1 MVAVFSVYF
10 DTVGTDASPGTS
22 TDVDA
27 LGAPALRFKTNDN
40 TTIDAIDPVPVP
52 SSGTNYSYWKQIYLK
67 CDTAPDTQVDNI
79 KFYTDGTGFGTG
91 ITLNV
96 GLQFPTK
103 NSGSN
108 AGYEVASTGGTSGT
122 TGIELT
128 SGHALVSTV
137 ASAFDYTQASP
148 LTGPTI
154 SEDSSIINA
163 IGETSNYL
171 ILQVAVAS
179 TATPGNKTDE
189 TLTFQ
194 YDEI

>member
-1 MVAVFSVYF
+1 MVAAFSVYYDF
-10 DTVGTDASPGTS
+10 GGTDGTPGTS

-27 LGAPALRFKTNDN
+27 LGPPAIRFKTADDA
-40 TTIDAIDPVPVP
+40 TIDSNNPVPIP
-52 SSGTNYSYWKQIYLK
+52 AAGTNYSYWKQIYLK

-96 GLQFPTK
+96 GNQFPTH

-108 AGYEVASTGGTSGT
+108 AGYEVATGTGGTSGDEVVANHAGIT
-122 TGIELT
+122 TVSSAFSYT
-128 SGHALVSTV
+128 SG
-137 ASAFDYTQASP
+137 SP
-148 LTGPTI
+148 LSGPTI

-163 IGETSNYL
+163 IGESTNYL
-171 ILQVAVAS
+171 VLQLAVIN
-179 TATPGNKTDE
+179 TATPGNKSNE

>member
-1 MVAVFSVYF
+1 MVAIFDVYF
-10 DTVGTDASPGTS
+10 DTAGTDGTPGLE

-27 LGAPALRFKTNDN
+27 LTPGLRFKTNDN
-40 TTIDAIDPVPVP
+40 PTIDSIDPVPVP

-67 CDTAPDTQVDNI
+67 CSFAPDTQVDNI

-96 GLQFPTK
+96 GLQFPVK
-103 NSGSN
+103 GSASD

-128 SGHALVSTV
+128 AGHAGITTV
-137 ASAFDYTQASP
+137 ASAFDYSIGSP

-154 SEDSSIINA
+154 SEDSNIINA

-171 ILQVAVAS
+171 ILQIAVG
-179 TATPGNKTDE
+179 TTGTPGDKSNE

>member
-10 DTVGTDASPGTS
+10 DTVGTDASPGAS

-103 NSGSN
+103 NSASTV
-108 AGYEVASTGGTSGT
+108 GYEVASTGGTSGT

-128 SGHALVSTV
+128 AGHALVSSV
-137 ASAFDYTQASP
+137 ASAFDYTSGSP
-148 LTGPTI
+148 LTGPSI

-171 ILQVAVAS
+171 CLQVAVAS